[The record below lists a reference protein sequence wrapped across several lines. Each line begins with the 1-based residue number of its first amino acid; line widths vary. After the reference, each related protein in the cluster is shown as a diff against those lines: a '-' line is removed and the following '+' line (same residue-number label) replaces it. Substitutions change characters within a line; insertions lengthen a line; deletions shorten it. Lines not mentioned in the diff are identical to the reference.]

1 MLRPQASKY
10 VLDKGLK
17 ITRTYKLAN
26 GYTNRGLLI
35 KILRK
40 HGCTLRKNGDIYDS
54 RGQNLVTL
62 TDGTVQRLGIW
73 KDRVSYTTREGNNG

>member
-1 MLRPQASKY
+1 MRVQARKY
-10 VLDKGLK
+10 VLDKGFK
-17 ITRTYKLAN
+17 ITRTYILAN
-26 GYTNRGLLI
+26 KVSNRGKLI
-35 KILRK
+35 KELRK